1 MTFTDGSANGAL
13 GPVMG
18 KKVMST
24 DEQIAKLTEVTRMA
38 KEAADSDDIV
48 RRIGAVTLY
57 AGLVDFYTIQAARL
71 MEQVILKAQ
80 LAAGE
85 EPKFT
90 PRPDSYFYDNRVDTR
105 RMINII
111 KNDLLPFRP
120 VSSNS
125 AVDADQANVLA
136 EALIAKTN
144 KFLNYRITI
153 IHHLGSPKMTL
164 EKLSVLCEK
173 AILAYEDFQ
182 RAHTAFFEAVQPYRF
197 GDKELLYFYGTHE
210 HWTFWRNVTL
220 SPS

>member
-1 MTFTDGSANGAL
+1 MR
-13 GPVMG
+13 

-24 DEQIAKLTEVTRMA
+24 DEQIAKLAEVERMA
-38 KEAADSDDIV
+38 KEAAASDDIV

-105 RMINII
+105 RILNII
-111 KNDLLPFRP
+111 KKEILPFRP
-120 VSSNS
+120 MSPSS
-125 AVDADQANVLA
+125 AVDADKANVLA
-136 EALIAKTN
+136 KALIAKTN
-144 KFLNYRITI
+144 KFLNYRIAI

-164 EKLSVLCEK
+164 EELSTLCEK

-182 RAHTAFFEAVQPYRF
+182 RAHTTFFKAVQPYRF
-197 GDKELLYFYGTHE
+197 SEKELLYFYGTHE
-210 HWTFWRNVTL
+210 H
-220 SPS
+220 

>member
-1 MTFTDGSANGAL
+1 MR
-13 GPVMG
+13 

-24 DEQIAKLTEVTRMA
+24 DEQIAKLAEVERMA
-38 KEAADSDDIV
+38 KEAAASDDIV

-105 RMINII
+105 RILNII
-111 KNDLLPFRP
+111 KKEILPFRP
-120 VSSNS
+120 MSPDS
-125 AVDADQANVLA
+125 AADADQANVLA

-144 KFLNYRITI
+144 KFLNYRIAI

-164 EKLSVLCEK
+164 EELSTLCEK
-173 AILAYEDFQ
+173 VILAYEDFQ
-182 RAHTAFFEAVQPYRF
+182 RAHTAFFKAVQPYRF
-197 GDKELLYFYGTHE
+197 GEKELLYFYGTHE
-210 HWTFWRNVTL
+210 H
-220 SPS
+220 